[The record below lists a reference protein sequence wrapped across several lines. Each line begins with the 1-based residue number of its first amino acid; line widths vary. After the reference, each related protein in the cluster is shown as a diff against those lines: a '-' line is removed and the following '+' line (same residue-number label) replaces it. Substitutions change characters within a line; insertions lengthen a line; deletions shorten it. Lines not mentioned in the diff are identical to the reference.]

1 MCKKLEPAP
10 VTWQQKDSGVKR
22 MAGFW
27 CCPGRHYECIMQCS
41 SAYSET
47 LYVLMGPS
55 VLSQQQNTI
64 CNLSKDTLNPLT

>member
-1 MCKKLEPAP
+1 MCKKLEPAS
-10 VTWQQKDSGVKR
+10 VIWQQKDSGVKR